1 MFGFDKI
8 GLNLRI
14 GSKLGAVVR
23 RPAGGAQAALATA
36 PGHDQSGK
44 EF

>member
-1 MFGFDKI
+1 MFKKI

-14 GSKLGAVVR
+14 GSKLGITS
-23 RPAGGAQAALATA
+23 GIAQAALAAA
-36 PGHDQSGK
+36 PGRDQAWK